1 MKKLFTIS
9 SFLFI
14 IGCAPEETNTYSCDV
29 GIATSPQSLDPD
41 NPSRPDSIAVGWEDV
56 LYMGDSSYTEDD
68 AVVECEVAYSDSSWA
83 GIVVES
89 SDGVNMGKPLYCEC
103 EKSN

>member
-29 GIATSPQSLDPD
+29 GIATSPQSPDPD

-56 LYMGDSSYTEDD
+56 LYMGDASYTEED
-68 AVVECEVAYSDSSWA
+68 AVEECYAAHNNTDADAVGPHRTEEAR
-83 GIVVES
+83 
-89 SDGVNMGKPLYCEC
+89 PQLFYCQC
-103 EKSN
+103 ERSN